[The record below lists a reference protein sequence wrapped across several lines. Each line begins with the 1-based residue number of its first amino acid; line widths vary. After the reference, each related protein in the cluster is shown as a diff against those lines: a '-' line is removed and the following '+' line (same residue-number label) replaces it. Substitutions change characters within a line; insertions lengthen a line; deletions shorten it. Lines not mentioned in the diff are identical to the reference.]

1 MQIPEI
7 ITVQDLANRMAEKT
21 ADVVKAL
28 MKLGVLANATQS
40 LDADTAELVVSELGH
55 KGIRVNDDDILK
67 EIEDF
72 EDNDSDLKKGHQ
84 WLLLWVM
91 LITERLVY

>member
-1 MQIPEI
+1 M
-7 ITVQDLANRMAEKT
+7 LL
-21 ADVVKAL
+21 KAL

-40 LDADTAELVVSELGH
+40 LDADTAELVVAELGH

-72 EDNDSDLKKGHQ
+72 VDNDSDLKKGHQ

-91 LITERLVY
+91 LIMERLVF